1 MERPYIVCHM
11 MMSVD
16 GRIDCA
22 MTENLPGDEYYKT
35 LNSLDTSA
43 SLMGRVTAEKEMA
56 NGHFKSNNS
65 LSINKE
71 TFYKARNAKGYE
83 IITDTKGILLWD
95 DYEENNEE
103 ALLIV
108 TSEEVK
114 EDYLDYL
121 KSKNISYISVGK
133 EKINLKRAM
142 EILYEEFNVKRMALL
157 GGGTINGGFLKEG
170 LIDEISILIGAGIDG
185 RKGMGSVFDGLPMDS
200 NVYQLQLLSV
210 ESYKSG
216 AVWIRYKT
224 K

>member
-1 MERPYIVCHM
+1 MNRPYIVCHM
-11 MMSVD
+11 MMSID

-56 NGHFKSNNS
+56 SGYFKSVDS
-65 LSINKE
+65 SINKE
-71 TFYKARNAKGYE
+71 VFYKARNAKGYE
-83 IITDTKGILLWD
+83 IIVDTKGVLLWD
-95 DYEENNEE
+95 NYKNNDEE
-103 ALLIV
+103 ALLII

-114 EDYLDYL
+114 KDYLDYL
-121 KSKNISYISVGK
+121 KVKKISYISVGK

-142 EILYEEFNVKRMALL
+142 EILYEEFGVKRMALL

-185 RKGMGSVFDGLPMDS
+185 KKGMSSVFDGLPMDS
-200 NVYQLQLLSV
+200 NVYQLKLLSV

-224 K
+224 E